1 MSTDSESL
9 GLLLSRA
16 ASALGEEAELHL
28 ELARAELARDATR
41 LGESA
46 APLTLGVPLIG
57 VGYLLGCVAAACL
70 LARWTGF
77 AGGFAVVSLANAIA
91 GMIVVRR
98 SVRRLRSQPML
109 EASMVPELRTSA
121 RSLVSALRVP
131 VASAEVS
138 DGR

>member
-1 MSTDSESL
+1 MSTDSQSL

-41 LGESA
+41 LGASA

-57 VGYLLGCVAAACL
+57 LGYLFGCVALACL
-70 LARWTGF
+70 LSRWMGF
-77 AGGFAVVSLANAIA
+77 AGGFAVVGLVNAIV
-91 GMIVVRR
+91 GLIIVRR
-98 SVRRLRSQPML
+98 SVRSLRSQPVL
-109 EASMVPELRTSA
+109 DASVVPELRTSA
-121 RSLVSALRVP
+121 RSFVAALRIP
-131 VASAEVS
+131 LTSAEVS